1 MLGLIVIGLTI
12 FMIFTLVKN
21 ALFAKQLSSDDT
33 FSGSID
39 LLIPISKDSEFF
51 LEPWMSSL
59 HNLSNSKINIHILL
73 DHQNP
78 LTDVWNE
85 LRERLPHVTLHT
97 FENRPLGTRPVPWLL
112 GQMTDKLTSD
122 IVIVGDPE
130 LVPTEQAF
138 LSVGKIIQE
147 KNRPVYVIPQTAK
160 ISLIGEAIAI
170 LNPTLA
176 LISVYGFR
184 RLRQN
189 ISYPLMSIAQGW
201 MGMPRDVFNRLD
213 FGKSIF
219 TSWKEACSKKWDIEG
234 TKYILTF
241 GEKHLQRYYP
251 ESATVHIHKMKSYWD
266 ELWNLEDKKGFT
278 LFLVA
283 LFVWSFPVLFFF
295 SHPFWAFASFIL
307 LAMYRFFSKIVFQ
320 ESFGSLVLHPVGA
333 MIWVITFFWWV
344 IDGLQARWGLKTKLK
359 R

>member
-1 MLGLIVIGLTI
+1 MLGLIVIGLTT

-33 FSGSID
+33 YSGSID
-39 LLIPISKDSEFF
+39 LLIPIAKDSEFF
-51 LEPWMSSL
+51 LEPWLHSL
-59 HNLSNSKINIHILL
+59 HKLSSGQINIHILL
-73 DHQNP
+73 DAQNP
-78 LTDVWNE
+78 TMDVWDQ
-85 LRERLPHVTLHT
+85 LKERLPHVTLHI
-97 FENRPLGTRPVPWLL
+97 FENRPLGARPIPWLL
-112 GQMTDKLTSD
+112 GNMANKVLSD
-122 IVIVGDPE
+122 IVIIGDPE

-138 LSVGKIIQE
+138 LSVGKIIQD
-147 KNRPVYVIPQTAK
+147 KKRPVYVIPQTAK
-160 ISLIGEAIAI
+160 ISTLGEAIAI

-184 RLRQN
+184 RLRRN

-201 MGMPRDVFNRLD
+201 MGMPVEVFKRLD
-213 FGKSIF
+213 LGHSVFA
-219 TSWKEACSKKWDIEG
+219 SWKEACSKRWDMEG

-251 ESATVHIHKMKSYWD
+251 ESASIHIFKMKSYWN

-278 LFLVA
+278 LYLVA
-283 LFVWSFPVLFFF
+283 LFVWAFPVLFFF
-295 SHPFWAFASFIL
+295 SHPFWSFASFIL

-320 ESFGSLVLHPVGA
+320 ESIGSLVLHPIGA
-333 MIWVITFFWWV
+333 LIWVGTFFWWL
-344 IDGLQARWGLKTKLK
+344 IDGLQARWGLKTNLK

>member
-33 FSGSID
+33 YSGPID
-39 LLIPISKDSEFF
+39 LLIPIAKDSEFF
-51 LEPWMSSL
+51 LEPWLHSL
-59 HNLSNSKINIHILL
+59 HKLSNPQINIHILL
-73 DHQNP
+73 DQQNP
-78 LTDVWNE
+78 TTDVWDQ
-85 LRERLPHVTLHT
+85 LKERLPHVTLHV
-97 FENRPLGTRPVPWLL
+97 FANRPLGARPIPWLL
-112 GQMTDKLTSD
+112 GQMSDKVTSEV
-122 IVIVGDPE
+122 VIIGDPE

-138 LSVGKIIQE
+138 LSVASIIRD
-147 KNRPVYVIPQTAK
+147 KKRPVYVIPQTAK
-160 ISLIGEAIAI
+160 ISVLGEAIAI

-201 MGMPRDVFNRLD
+201 MGMPLDIFKRLD
-213 FGKSIF
+213 LGHSIF
-219 TSWKEACSKKWDIEG
+219 ASWKEACSKRWDMEG

-251 ESATVHIHKMKSYWD
+251 ESASIHILKMKSYWN

-278 LFLVA
+278 LYLLA
-283 LFVWSFPVLFFF
+283 LFVWAFPVLFFF
-295 SHPFWAFASFIL
+295 THPFWSFASFIL

-320 ESFGSLVLHPVGA
+320 ESIASLILHPVGA
-333 MIWVITFFWWV
+333 LIWVGTFFWWL
-344 IDGLQARWGLKTKLK
+344 IDGLQARWGLKTKIK